1 MIDRLFGILLFL
13 PVPAVLWLF
22 TAAPFGVGRS
32 LALGAGLVA
41 THRLYARPFALSRAA
56 RRCLWCGGAPHQPQ
70 AVTLREPLGL
80 TPWVTCSRHRA
91 PLLRFFSF
99 AARFGMATRVGIL
112 GSILLLFVASMAWRF
127 DGAVALFRLGVAI
140 TVLPLGWFASWC
152 GTLPS
157 NDTPLPTP
165 FPVHIQALIG
175 TYWVT
180 WLFGLVGIVW
190 LVRAVW
196 WFFS

>member
-13 PVPAVLWLF
+13 PVPIVLWLF
-22 TAAPFGVGRS
+22 TTAPFGVGRS
-32 LALGAGLVA
+32 LALGTALAVS
-41 THRLYARPFALSRAA
+41 HRIYARPFALARSA
-56 RRCLWCGGAPHQPQ
+56 RRCLWCGGPPREPRT
-70 AVTLREPLGL
+70 VTLREPLGQ
-80 TPWVTCSRHRA
+80 TAWASCSDHRA

-99 AARFGMATRVGIL
+99 AARFGTATRVGIL
-112 GSILLLFVASMAWRF
+112 GSIAALFVAAMVWRF
-127 DGAVALFRLGVAI
+127 DGAVMLFRLGVAL
-140 TVLPLGWFASWC
+140 TVLPLGWFAVWC

-157 NDTPLPTP
+157 DETPLPTP

-175 TYWVT
+175 TYWVS
-180 WLFGLVGIVW
+180 WLFAVIGVAW